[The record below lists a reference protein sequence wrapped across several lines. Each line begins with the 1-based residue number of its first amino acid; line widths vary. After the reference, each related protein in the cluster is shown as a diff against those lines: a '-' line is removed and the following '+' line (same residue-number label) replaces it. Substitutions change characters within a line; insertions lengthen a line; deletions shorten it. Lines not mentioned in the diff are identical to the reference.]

1 MSNLCH
7 RAAALALVLTASAA
21 QAGSVNVSIT
31 GTVQIPTCTINGGK
45 TIEVNFGNLPVG
57 NLSSG
62 QYPQTRQV
70 SVYCPYTNNV
80 PFVRITGSAL
90 SGAPQNNVLASSVSN
105 FGIALYQGADQSKP
119 MLLGNGMTI
128 NGINMGYVLTQGFA
142 ENGNGNAVLTFT
154 AVPWA
159 AASTVLKAGSF
170 SATATMSVNY
180 L

>member
-1 MSNLCH
+1 MSNLSW
-7 RAAALALVLTASAA
+7 RAAVFALALTVSAV
-21 QAGSVNVSIT
+21 QADNVNVSIT

-62 QYPQTRQV
+62 QYPLTRQV
-70 SVYCPYTNNV
+70 NVYCPYSNSI
-80 PFVRITGSAL
+80 PFIRITGSTL
-90 SGAPQNNVLASSVSN
+90 PGAPHNNVLASTVSN
-105 FGIALYQGADQSKP
+105 FGIALYQGSDQSKP
-119 MLLGNGMTI
+119 MLLGSGITI
-128 NGINMGYVLTQGFA
+128 EGVGMGYVLTQGFT
-142 ENGNGNAVLTFT
+142 ENGNGNAILTFT

-159 AASTVLKAGSF
+159 ASSAVLKAGSF

>member
-1 MSNLCH
+1 MSNLCY
-7 RAAALALVLTASAA
+7 RAVAFALALMASAA
-21 QAGSVNVSIT
+21 QAANVNVSIT

-45 TIEVNFGNLPVG
+45 TIEVNFGNLPVDS
-57 NLSSG
+57 LSSG
-62 QYPQTRQV
+62 LYPQTRQV
-70 SVYCPYTNNV
+70 SVYCPYSDSI

-90 SGAPQNNVLASSVSN
+90 SGAPQNNVLASTVSN
-105 FGIALYQGADQSKP
+105 FGIALYQGSDQSKP
-119 MLLGNGMTI
+119 MLLGNGITI
-128 NGINMGYVLTQGFA
+128 EGKGMGYVLTQGFT

-159 AASTVLKAGSF
+159 ASGTVLKAGSF